1 MAHEIDMSNGQ
12 ANMAYVGETP
22 WHGLGQQ
29 LKAGATIEQWRKAA
43 GMNFSIY
50 TSPVQFESPESAG
63 DPMTFNGHNVLYRSD
78 TKVPLAVVS
87 DKYQVVQPKEV
98 LEFYR
103 DLTAGAGFN
112 LETAGVLK
120 GGKKYWALASMGKEA
135 KILDDQIKGYLLLGS
150 ACDGSMATTAM
161 FTSIRVVCNNTLGF
175 AMNEADNGTAKAVVR
190 INHRTSFDEAKVKA
204 QLGLAANSWDSFLY
218 NVNVWSKTKVDLV
231 QAQAYFDKVAS
242 YTTTEGEER
251 VSDRTS
257 KYLMELFAGAG
268 KGSNLK
274 SANGTAWGLINAVTE
289 FVDHHRGRSNDVR
302 IDRAWFGDG
311 IKTKE
316 LATDLANDLCFA

>member
-63 DPMTFNGHNVLYRSD
+63 DPMIFNGHNVLYRSD

-257 KYLMELFAGAG
+257 KYLMELFAGGG
-268 KGSNLK
+268 KGSDLK

>member
-50 TSPVQFESPESAG
+50 TSPVQFESPESVG
-63 DPMTFNGHNVLYRSD
+63 DPMTFNGYNVLYRSD

-268 KGSNLK
+268 KGSDLK

>member
-50 TSPVQFESPESAG
+50 TSPVQFESPEAVG
-63 DPMTFNGHNVLYRSD
+63 DPMTFDGHNVLYRSD

-87 DKYQVVQPKEV
+87 NKYQVVQPKEV

-103 DLTAGAGFN
+103 DLTAGAGFS

-120 GGKKYWALASMGKEA
+120 GGKKYWALASIGKEA

-175 AMNEADNGTAKAVVR
+175 AVSEADNGTAKAVVR

-257 KYLMELFAGAG
+257 KYLMELFAGGG
-268 KGSNLK
+268 KGSDLK

>member
-12 ANMAYVGETP
+12 ANMAYVGDTP

-29 LKAGATIEQWRKAA
+29 LKVGASIEQWRKAA

-50 TSPVQFESPESAG
+50 TSPVQFESAESAG

-78 TKVPLAVVS
+78 TKMPLAVVS

-103 DLTAGAGFN
+103 DLTADAGFT
-112 LETAGVLK
+112 LETAGCLK
-120 GGKKYWALASMGKEA
+120 GGKKYWALASIGKDA

-175 AMNEADNGTAKAVVR
+175 AMEEADSGKAKSVVR
-190 INHRTSFDEAKVKA
+190 INHRTTFDDAKVKA
-204 QLGLAANSWDSFLY
+204 QLGLAANSWDSFIY
-218 NVNVWSKTKVDLV
+218 NVGVWSKTKVDLD
-231 QAQAYFDKVAS
+231 QAQAYFDQMSS
-242 YTTTEGEER
+242 YTTTEGETK
-251 VSDRTS
+251 VSERTS
-257 KYLMELFAGAG
+257 KYLMELFAGGG
-268 KGSNLK
+268 KGSDLK
-274 SANGTAWGLINAVTE
+274 SANGTVWGLVNAVTE
-289 FVDHHRGRSNDVR
+289 FVDHHRGRTTDVR

-311 IKTKE
+311 IATKE
-316 LATDLANDLCFA
+316 KATTLANDLCVV

>member
-50 TSPVQFESPESAG
+50 TSPVQFESPESVG

-218 NVNVWSKTKVDLV
+218 NVNVWSKTKVNLV

-257 KYLMELFAGAG
+257 KYLMELFAGGG
-268 KGSNLK
+268 KGSDLK

>member
-29 LKAGATIEQWRKAA
+29 LKPGATIEQWRKAA

-50 TSPVQFESPESAG
+50 TSPVQFESPEAVG
-63 DPMTFNGHNVLYRSD
+63 DPMTFDGHNVLYRSD
-78 TKVPLAVVS
+78 TKMPLAVVS

-103 DLTAGAGFN
+103 DLTVGAGFN

-120 GGKKYWALASMGKEA
+120 GGKKYWALASIGKEA

-175 AMNEADNGTAKAVVR
+175 AMNEADSGKAKAVVR

-218 NVNVWSKTKVDLV
+218 NVNVWTKTKVDLV

-242 YTTTEGEER
+242 YTTTEGEEK
-251 VSDRTS
+251 VSERTS
-257 KYLMELFAGAG
+257 KYLMGLFAGGG
-268 KGSNLK
+268 KGSDLK
-274 SANGTAWGLINAVTE
+274 SADGTAWGLINAVTE

-316 LATDLANDLCFA
+316 LATDLANELVMS

>member
-29 LKAGATIEQWRKAA
+29 LKPGATIEQWRKAA

-63 DPMTFNGHNVLYRSD
+63 DPMTFDGHNVLYRSD

-120 GGKKYWALASMGKEA
+120 GGKKYWALASIGKEA

-175 AMNEADNGTAKAVVR
+175 AMTEADNGTAKAVVR
-190 INHRTSFDEAKVKA
+190 INHRTTFDEAKVKA

-242 YTTTEGEER
+242 YTTTDGEEK
-251 VSDRTS
+251 VSERTS
-257 KYLMELFAGAG
+257 HFLMELFAGGG
-268 KGSNLK
+268 KGSDLK
-274 SANGTAWGLINAVTE
+274 SADGTAWGLINAVTE

-311 IKTKE
+311 LKTKE

>member
-50 TSPVQFESPESAG
+50 TSPVQFESPESVG

-257 KYLMELFAGAG
+257 KYLMELFAGGG
-268 KGSNLK
+268 KGSDLK

>member
-29 LKAGATIEQWRKAA
+29 LKPGATIEQWRKAA

-50 TSPVQFESPESAG
+50 TSPVQFESPEAAG
-63 DPMTFNGHNVLYRSD
+63 DPMTFDGHNVLYRSD
-78 TKVPLAVVS
+78 TKMPLAVVS

-103 DLTAGAGFN
+103 DLTVGAGFN

-120 GGKKYWALASMGKEA
+120 GGKKYWALASIGKEA

-175 AMNEADNGTAKAVVR
+175 AMNEADSGKAKAVVR

-204 QLGLAANSWDSFLY
+204 QLGLAANSWDSFLH
-218 NVNVWSKTKVDLV
+218 NVNVWTKTKVDLV

-242 YTTTEGEER
+242 YTTTEGEEK
-251 VSDRTS
+251 VSERTS
-257 KYLMELFAGAG
+257 KYLMELFAGGG
-268 KGSNLK
+268 KGSDLK
-274 SANGTAWGLINAVTE
+274 SADGTAWGLINAVTE

-316 LATDLANDLCFA
+316 LATDLANELVMS

>member
-50 TSPVQFESPESAG
+50 TSPVQFESPEAAG
-63 DPMTFNGHNVLYRSD
+63 DPMTFDGHNVLYRSD

-175 AMNEADNGTAKAVVR
+175 AMNEAESGKAKSVVR

-257 KYLMELFAGAG
+257 KYLMELFAGGG
-268 KGSNLK
+268 KGSDLK
-274 SANGTAWGLINAVTE
+274 SADGTAWGLINAVTE

-311 IKTKE
+311 LKTKE

>member
-29 LKAGATIEQWRKAA
+29 LKPGATIEQWRKAA

-50 TSPVQFESPESAG
+50 TSPVQFESPEAVG
-63 DPMTFNGHNVLYRSD
+63 DPMTFDGHNVLYRSD
-78 TKVPLAVVS
+78 TKMPLAVVS

-103 DLTAGAGFN
+103 DLTVGAGFN

-120 GGKKYWALASMGKEA
+120 GGKKYWALASIGKEA

-175 AMNEADNGTAKAVVR
+175 AMNEADSGKAKSVVR

-218 NVNVWSKTKVDLV
+218 NVNVWTKTKVDLV

-242 YTTTEGEER
+242 YTTTEGEEK
-251 VSDRTS
+251 VSERTS
-257 KYLMELFAGAG
+257 KYLMELFAGGG
-268 KGSNLK
+268 KGSDLK
-274 SANGTAWGLINAVTE
+274 SADGTVWGLINAVTE

-316 LATDLANDLCFA
+316 LATDLANELVMS

>member
-50 TSPVQFESPESAG
+50 TSPVQFESPESVG
-63 DPMTFNGHNVLYRSD
+63 DPMTFNGYNVLYRSD

-251 VSDRTS
+251 VSERTS
-257 KYLMELFAGAG
+257 KYLMELFAGGG
-268 KGSNLK
+268 KGSDLK

>member
-29 LKAGATIEQWRKAA
+29 LKPGATIEQWRKAA

-63 DPMTFNGHNVLYRSD
+63 DPMTFDGHNVLYRSD

-103 DLTAGAGFN
+103 DLTEGAGFN
-112 LETAGVLK
+112 METAGVLK
-120 GGKKYWALASMGKEA
+120 GGKKYWALASIGKEA

-175 AMNEADNGTAKAVVR
+175 AMTEADNGTAKAVVR
-190 INHRTSFDEAKVKA
+190 INHRTTFDEAKVKA
-204 QLGLAANSWDSFLY
+204 QLGLAANSWDSFIH
-218 NVNVWSKTKVDLV
+218 NVGVWSGKKVDMD
-231 QAQAYFDKVAS
+231 QAKAYFDRVAS
-242 YTTTEGEER
+242 YVTTDGEEK
-251 VSDRTS
+251 VSERTS
-257 KYLMELFAGAG
+257 KYLMDLFAGAG

-274 SANGTAWGLINAVTE
+274 SANGTAWGLVNAVTE

-311 IKTKE
+311 LKTKE

>member
-29 LKAGATIEQWRKAA
+29 LKPGATIEQWRKAA

-63 DPMTFNGHNVLYRSD
+63 DPMTFDGHNVLYRSD

-120 GGKKYWALASMGKEA
+120 GGKKYWALASIGKEA

-175 AMNEADNGTAKAVVR
+175 AMTEADNGTAKAVVR
-190 INHRTSFDEAKVKA
+190 INHRTTFDEAKVKA
-204 QLGLAANSWDSFLY
+204 QLGLAANSWDSFIH
-218 NVNVWSKTKVDLV
+218 NVGVWSGKKVDMD
-231 QAQAYFDKVAS
+231 QAKAYFDKVAS
-242 YTTTEGEER
+242 YVTTDGEEK
-251 VSDRTS
+251 VSERTS
-257 KYLMELFAGAG
+257 KYLMDLFAGAG

-274 SANGTAWGLINAVTE
+274 SADGTAWGLVNAVTE

-311 IKTKE
+311 LKTKE

>member
-251 VSDRTS
+251 VSERTS

-268 KGSNLK
+268 KGSDLK

>member
-1 MAHEIDMSNGQ
+1 
-12 ANMAYVGETP
+12 
-22 WHGLGQQ
+22 
-29 LKAGATIEQWRKAA
+29 
-43 GMNFSIY
+43 
-50 TSPVQFESPESAG
+50 
-63 DPMTFNGHNVLYRSD
+63 
-78 TKVPLAVVS
+78 
-87 DKYQVVQPKEV
+87 
-98 LEFYR
+98 
-103 DLTAGAGFN
+103 
-112 LETAGVLK
+112 
-120 GGKKYWALASMGKEA
+120 MGKEA

-251 VSDRTS
+251 VSERTS

-268 KGSNLK
+268 KGSDLK

>member
-29 LKAGATIEQWRKAA
+29 LKPGATIEQWRKAA

-50 TSPVQFESPESAG
+50 TSPVQFESPEAVG
-63 DPMTFNGHNVLYRSD
+63 DPMTFDGHNVLYRSD
-78 TKVPLAVVS
+78 TKMPLAVVS

-103 DLTAGAGFN
+103 DLTVGAGFN

-120 GGKKYWALASMGKEA
+120 GGKKYWALASIGKEA

-175 AMNEADNGTAKAVVR
+175 AMNEADSGKAKAVVR

-218 NVNVWSKTKVDLV
+218 NVNVWTKTKVDLV

-242 YTTTEGEER
+242 YTTTEGEEK
-251 VSDRTS
+251 VSERTS
-257 KYLMELFAGAG
+257 KYLMELFAGGG
-268 KGSNLK
+268 KGSDLK
-274 SANGTAWGLINAVTE
+274 SADGTVWGLINAVTE

-316 LATDLANDLCFA
+316 LATDLANELVMS

>member
-29 LKAGATIEQWRKAA
+29 LKPGATIEQWRKAA

-50 TSPVQFESPESAG
+50 TSPVQFESPESVG
-63 DPMTFNGHNVLYRSD
+63 DPMTFDGHNVLYRSD

-103 DLTAGAGFN
+103 DLTADAGFT
-112 LETAGVLK
+112 LETAGCLK
-120 GGKKYWALASMGKEA
+120 GGKKYWALASIGKDA

-175 AMNEADNGTAKAVVR
+175 AMEEAETGKAKSVVR
-190 INHRTSFDEAKVKA
+190 INHRTTFDDAKVKA
-204 QLGLAANSWDSFLY
+204 QLGLAANSWDSFIY
-218 NVNVWSKTKVDLV
+218 SVGVWSKTKVDMV
-231 QAQAYFDKVAS
+231 QAKAYFDKISS
-242 YTTTEGEER
+242 YTTTEGEEK
-251 VSDRTS
+251 VSERTS
-257 KYLMELFAGAG
+257 NYLLELFAGGG
-268 KGSNLK
+268 KGS
-274 SANGTAWGLINAVTE
+274 T
-289 FVDHHRGRSNDVR
+289 
-302 IDRAWFGDG
+302 
-311 IKTKE
+311 
-316 LATDLANDLCFA
+316 

>member
-50 TSPVQFESPESAG
+50 TSPVQFESPEAAG
-63 DPMTFNGHNVLYRSD
+63 DPMTFDGHNVLYRSD

-175 AMNEADNGTAKAVVR
+175 AMNEAESGKAKSVVR

-257 KYLMELFAGAG
+257 KYLMELFAGGG
-268 KGSNLK
+268 KGSDLK
-274 SANGTAWGLINAVTE
+274 SADGTAWGLINAVTE

>member
-50 TSPVQFESPESAG
+50 TSPVQFESPESVG

-268 KGSNLK
+268 KGSDLK